1 MKRTYK
7 YRLRPNKQQD
17 QLLDVLFWQA
27 RKLYNAALEQRI
39 CVYQNTGKG
48 ITYPIQWSHF
58 RDQRNNDPDLYG
70 MLNATSV
77 QQMLRRLDKAFSAFF
92 RRLKA
97 GETPGFP
104 RFKSRSRFKSIEYRY
119 GDGCK
124 LRQNE
129 NGQRRLYLQNIGEVK
144 IIYHRPIPED
154 AVIKH
159 AVIKRTNDKW
169 YVCLMLELPDPAL
182 LPAPSRSQIGIDMG
196 LSALLATSEGVLFEN
211 PQWLRRSLAK
221 LRVAQ
226 RRVSRRKK
234 GSKQWRKAVRQVA
247 RLHEKIKDQR
257 SDHWHKLTRDL
268 AEAHSLIV
276 IEDLNLKFMNTNRH
290 LALSS
295 HDAGLGMFT
304 QMLAYKVE
312 ETGCLLLTVDPAYT
326 SQRCSAC
333 GALVKKGLSVRVH
346 HCSACG
352 LDLHRD
358 VNAARN
364 ILQSAFNSLGRSDQD
379 LTWAVAPGV
388 S

>member
-27 RKLYNAALEQRI
+27 RKLYNAALEQCI
-39 CVYQNTGKG
+39 SVYQNTGKG
-48 ITYPIQWSHF
+48 ITYPAQWPHF

-196 LSALLATSEGVLFEN
+196 LSALLATREGVLFEN

-226 RRVSRRKK
+226 RKVSRRQK
-234 GSKQWRKAVRQVA
+234 GSKRWYKAVRQVA

-257 SDHWHKLTRDL
+257 SDHWHKVTRDL

-379 LTWAVAPGV
+379 LTWAAAPCV

>member
-1 MKRTYK
+1 
-7 YRLRPNKQQD
+7 
-17 QLLDVLFWQA
+17 
-27 RKLYNAALEQRI
+27 
-39 CVYQNTGKG
+39 
-48 ITYPIQWSHF
+48 
-58 RDQRNNDPDLYG
+58 

-77 QQMLRRLDKAFSAFF
+77 QQML

-129 NGQRRLYLQNIGEVK
+129 NGQRRLYLQKIGEVK

-196 LSALLATSEGVLFEN
+196 LSALLATREGVLFEN

-226 RRVSRRKK
+226 RKVSRRQK
-234 GSKQWRKAVRQVA
+234 GSKRWYKAVRQVA

-257 SDHWHKLTRDL
+257 SDHWHKVTRDL

-358 VNAARN
+358 VNAAWN
-364 ILQSAFNSLGRSDQD
+364 ILQRAFNSLGRSDQD
-379 LTWAVAPGV
+379 LTWAAAPCV